1 MLKIIEKT
9 KLWFAISAIMIIV
22 GFGAMAV
29 NGLQFGLDFVGG
41 TIVRIDMGKEF
52 NKQEADAIILKY
64 APDAQTNSA
73 IIEGKTTPEL
83 EIKSKE
89 ISGETISLMF
99 NDLKAK
105 YGLKDT
111 DLISQENIGASI
123 GSELRQKAVVALL
136 IAVIGM
142 LIYIGARF
150 EFNFGMAALLSL
162 LHDVL
167 VVLGFYALFKLPINS
182 AFIAAM
188 LTIIGYSVNDTIVVF
203 DRIRENQKY
212 MKRSDPVGLANASM
226 TQTMARSINTGMAV
240 IITLIAVYYYVP
252 SVREF
257 TIPLLVGIISGTYS
271 SIFIATP
278 FWVIFKK
285 RGKRVRA
292 NSPA

>member
-9 KLWFAISAIMIIV
+9 KLWFTISAIIIV
-22 GFGAMAV
+22 VGIGAMFV
-29 NGLQFGLDFVGG
+29 NGLQLGIDFVGG

-52 NKQEADAIILKY
+52 NKEEVDTIVIKY

-73 IIEGKTTPEL
+73 IAEGKSTPQL
-83 EIKSKE
+83 EIKSKDITSE
-89 ISGETISLMF
+89 SISLMF
-99 NDLKAK
+99 NELKEK

-111 DLISQENIGASI
+111 DLVSQENIGASI
-123 GSELRQKAVVALL
+123 GSELKQKAIVALA
-136 IAVIGM
+136 IAIVGM
-142 LIYIGARF
+142 LIYIGVRF
-150 EFNFGMAALLSL
+150 EFNFGIAALLSL
-162 LHDVL
+162 IHDVL
-167 VVLGFYALFKLPINS
+167 VVLGFYALFKLPVNS
-182 AFIAAM
+182 AFVAAM

-212 MKRSDPVGLANASM
+212 TRRSNAAELANASM

-252 SVREF
+252 TVREF

-278 FWVIFKK
+278 FWVIFKN
-285 RGKRVRA
+285 RAKRVRA
-292 NSPA
+292 NSHA